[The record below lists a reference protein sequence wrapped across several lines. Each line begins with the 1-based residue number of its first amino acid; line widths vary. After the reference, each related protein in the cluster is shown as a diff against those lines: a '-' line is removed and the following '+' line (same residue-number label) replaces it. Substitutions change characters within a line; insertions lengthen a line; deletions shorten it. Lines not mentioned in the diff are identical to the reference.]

1 MIDEN
6 LFRIPGPAVS
16 PIDSQVER
24 LKKLAETD
32 GLPPEQRRQKIMEA
46 AREFEAILLQQLL
59 KVMRESM
66 LSDQGVLGGGEG
78 LSAEMYTEVF
88 EGEVA
93 RQIAS
98 AGTGLGIADMV
109 YNQLGKDPV
118 PAKEAAPVG
127 EVAPAELVGP
137 AEASPGPLRGPITSG
152 YGQRRDP
159 FTNRIAYHKGIDIR
173 AAEGTEVKPA
183 LPGTVIFAG
192 RHGGHGN
199 MVALQHD
206 DGTVTR
212 YAHLKEICVKEG
224 EIIDKTRTIGTIGS
238 TGRSTGPHLHFEV
251 LAEGDRP
258 INPGTFLETI
268 A

>member
-1 MIDEN
+1 MIDDN

-32 GLPPEQRRQKIMEA
+32 GLPPEQRRERLIEA

-66 LSDQGVLGGGEG
+66 LSEQGVLGGGDG
-78 LSAEMYTEVF
+78 LSAQMYTEVF

-109 YNQLGKDPV
+109 YNQLAKEDV
-118 PAKEAAPVG
+118 PAKEAAP
-127 EVAPAELVGP
+127 AELVVP
-137 AEASPGPLRGPITSG
+137 AEASPSAGPLRGPITSG

-199 MVALQHD
+199 MVALRHD

-224 EIIDKTRTIGTIGS
+224 EVIDKTRTLGTIGS